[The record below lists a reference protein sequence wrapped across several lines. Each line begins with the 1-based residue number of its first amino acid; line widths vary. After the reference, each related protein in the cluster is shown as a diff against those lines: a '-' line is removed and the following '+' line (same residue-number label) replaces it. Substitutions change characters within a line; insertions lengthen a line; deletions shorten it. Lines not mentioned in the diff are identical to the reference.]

1 LKLNDIRWTSNA
13 LQDLAKIR
21 KYVLENADQ
30 ETMLSE
36 ARRIW
41 QSCQKLK
48 QFPEI
53 GRSGRALMTREVI
66 ASPYVIPYRIKG
78 NTVVILN
85 VFHSAQKR

>member
-48 QFPEI
+48 QFPE
-53 GRSGRALMTREVI
+53 SGRPGRAPMTREVI

-78 NTVVILN
+78 NTVEVLN